1 MIVIIKALA
10 FIFQTAT
17 IFEIMTTITLLLY
30 LYIPSSLSIP
40 GPVVAGITEVETNSS
55 QEIMNLLH
63 GYVRI

>member
-1 MIVIIKALA
+1 
-10 FIFQTAT
+10 
-17 IFEIMTTITLLLY
+17 MTTITLLLY